1 MKRFDDEYLKQVV
14 STKASTNNTTTGIEM
29 TPLDQQCRKLQKLL
43 MVEQDKY
50 TQLSKQLHDSEAQRL
65 ELISQ
70 NNREVFALNT
80 KFAKARNELEKSE
93 TTRQNLE
100 YELSVLKCGETR
112 DKKHNLDKEKMM
124 EEIQKS
130 FEDQLS
136 IMAKEVSQKSM
147 KITALEI
154 EVANQENDRNQLKAL
169 QAEQEE
175 VIKAIKGRR
184 LTRNIVGLEN

>member
-14 STKASTNNTTTGIEM
+14 STASTNNTTTGIEM
-29 TPLDQQCRKLQKLL
+29 TPLDHQCRKLQKLL

-70 NNREVFALNT
+70 NNKEVFALNT
-80 KFAKARNELEKSE
+80 QFAKARNELEKSE
-93 TTRQNLE
+93 TMRQNLE
-100 YELSVLKCGETR
+100 YEMSVLKCGETR

-124 EEIQKS
+124 EEIQKN

-175 VIKAIKGRR
+175 VIKAIKGRI
-184 LTRNIVGLEN
+184 L